1 VQQLHDLPGVS
12 VAMATYNGACYLREQ
27 LASIAAQ
34 TLLPAELVVSD
45 DGSSDDT
52 LAIIRAFAEQVSFP
66 VRILNKTERL
76 GFSDNFLFAAEHCAR
91 PLIAFVDQDDKWL
104 PDKLEQGVRRLMA
117 DDSLMSLHQLTM
129 TDGDL
134 VPTELWDQG
143 IVADRVWQPLELDP
157 WAGWGNTMVFRRE
170 LVTLVPRATR
180 PRHPEAQRP
189 LSHDTW
195 LYIVAAAIGR
205 VSHIAQPLILYR
217 QHGGNA
223 CGMAKPTLRARWR
236 TATTVPL
243 ESYRERVIFFDH
255 LATLF
260 DELARTGQ
268 GEPGARAAAAAVR
281 YRERR
286 DRFVL
291 RARLHGGRTLME
303 RSRAWVRLQSLRDGD
318 QVAPRTWLLSAVKDA
333 ALGVTGWGHHI

>member
-1 VQQLHDLPGVS
+1 
-12 VAMATYNGACYLREQ
+12 MATYNGARFLGEQ

-34 TLLPAELVVSD
+34 TLRPAELVVSD

-52 LAIIRAFAEQVSFP
+52 LTIIRAFAAQVPFP
-66 VRILNKTERL
+66 VRILDKTERL
-76 GFSDNFLFAAEHCAR
+76 GFSDNFLFAAEHCTS
-91 PLIAFVDQDDKWL
+91 PLIAFVDQDDVWT
-104 PDKLEQGVRRLMA
+104 PDKLEVGARRLLA
-117 DDSLMSLHQLTM
+117 DDSLMSLHQLMM

-134 VPTELWDQG
+134 VPTELWNQG

-157 WAGWGNTMVFRRE
+157 WAGWGNTMLFRRE
-170 LVTLVPRATR
+170 LVTLVPRAQR
-180 PRHPEAQRP
+180 PRHPEANRP

-223 CGMAKPTLRARWR
+223 CGMVTPGLRARWR

-243 ESYRERVIFFDH
+243 ESYHERVIFFGH
-255 LATLF
+255 LAALF
-260 DELARTGQ
+260 DEMARTNQ
-268 GEPGARAAAAAVR
+268 GELGSRAKAAAAR

-286 DRFVL
+286 DRFAL
-291 RARLHGGRTLME
+291 RAGLHGSDTLVE
-303 RSRAWVRLQSLRDGD
+303 RLRAWVRLQRLQGGD
-318 QVAPRTWLLSAVKDA
+318 DVAPRTRLFSAAKDF
-333 ALGVTGWGHHI
+333 ALGVTGWGHHA